1 VRKASSVHAPA
12 PALRVSG
19 AQFSLVTGS
28 AVLKGSAYLGV
39 AHVPTVG
46 GGRIAMMKFTLSS
59 LILSG
64 DPTLTVRQ
72 GGAASSTS
80 AASML
85 FTGDVVLYATKLSGD
100 LLGAP
105 ITLTPDSPLSLVLRV
120 LGGVTPAVT
129 LRLTNVTTDE
139 PYISTASLQIGGL
152 QSAAAG

>member
-1 VRKASSVHAPA
+1 VR
-12 PALRVSG
+12 
-19 AQFSLVTGS
+19 
-28 AVLKGSAYLGV
+28 
-39 AHVPTVG
+39 TVG

-59 LILSG
+59 LTLSG